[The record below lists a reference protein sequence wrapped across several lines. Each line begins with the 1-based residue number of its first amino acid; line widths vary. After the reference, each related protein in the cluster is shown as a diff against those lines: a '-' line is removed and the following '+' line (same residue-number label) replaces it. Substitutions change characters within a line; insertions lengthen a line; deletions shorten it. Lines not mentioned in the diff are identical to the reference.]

1 MPSISIYLTEEQQ
14 QKLDLLTKKGLA
26 QDLLSKVTTKTER
39 SPSELIALLVE
50 QEVNKLEEAEM
61 IADSMEIDK
70 EQLGWNEE
78 EEECQIIDMEQS
90 G

>member
-1 MPSISIYLTEEQQ
+1 
-14 QKLDLLTKKGLA
+14 
-26 QDLLSKVTTKTER
+26 
-39 SPSELIALLVE
+39 
-50 QEVNKLEEAEM
+50 M

>member
-1 MPSISIYLTEEQQ
+1 MPNISVYLTEEQQ